1 MNRTSSTAALNLTL
15 SHLIITSME
24 GRVRWLNIKTGRID
38 RQATIDKDGLY
49 RVAGVARSPMF
60 DKIVV
65 GTCQGKLYDMG
76 IEINPALEGEET
88 SANIAMDVLADYH
101 GERVIS
107 ITALCAKEECIITGG
122 LDGYLKVWDL
132 R

>member
-1 MNRTSSTAALNLTL
+1 MYRTSSISALTLTL

-38 RQATIDKDGLY
+38 RQAIIDKDGLHQ
-49 RVAGVARSPMF
+49 VAAVARSPMF

-76 IEINPALEGEET
+76 IEINPALEGEDT
-88 SANIAMDVLADYH
+88 NASIAMNILADYH

-107 ITALCAKEECIITGG
+107 ITALCAKEECIVTGG